1 MRRFC
6 GGWVLVLFCV
16 LGWGSQAFATTVSMA
31 GFAYSGDNQSID
43 SRFPYSRHVET
54 SLGAAGVNG
63 LIRQVIATAPPKG
76 FELATDLVELKG
88 SDQVVTVALVMNGE
102 TVSTEQFGGYSKV
115 FIQLRAQAMFFDFKT
130 MTVLRAYP
138 FSVAYVDLLDH
149 APTEEELTSRVRTL
163 YLGAGNTPG
172 IVSRF
177 VDALGKASLPAQ
189 VPRFLQVS
197 QVSVSDDVRKALPA
211 ELANKPGLAETWLAD
226 MFGEAISS
234 RTGVPILPYAKG
246 YAIGKV
252 MSMRIA
258 DSTVYELKLPEP
270 DYAISVDLTRFG
282 RFEHAKVAAGTSY
295 IYASKANIKVQVAS
309 GRVLLDSEFKN
320 GEVKTVPA
328 SQQTVDD
335 FPAYSDSVR
344 GLFTKLSNVWAGAN
358 DPWLKDAAASKDID
372 TQITAIK
379 EVLKLCK

>member
-1 MRRFC
+1 M
-6 GGWVLVLFCV
+6 
-16 LGWGSQAFATTVSMA
+16 GWGSQAFAATVSMA
-31 GFAYSGDNQSID
+31 GFAYSGDKQSID
-43 SRFPYSRHVET
+43 SRFPYSRRVEA

-63 LIRQVIATAPPKG
+63 LIRQVVAAAPPKG
-76 FELATDLVELKG
+76 FELAPGLVELKG
-88 SDQVVTVALVMNGE
+88 SDQVIAVALVMNTE
-102 TVSTEQFGGYSKV
+102 TVSTEQFGGYTKLFV
-115 FIQLRAQAMFFDFKT
+115 QLRAQAMFFDFKT

-149 APTEEELTSRVRTL
+149 RPTEDELTSRVRTL
-163 YLGAGNTPG
+163 YFGEGKTSG

-177 VDALGKASLPAQ
+177 VDALGRASLPAQ

-197 QVSVSDDVRKALPA
+197 QVSLSDDVRKALPA
-211 ELANKPGLAETWLAD
+211 ELAGKPGVAETWLAD
-226 MFGEAISS
+226 MFAEAISS
-234 RTGVPILPYAKG
+234 RAGVPILPYAKG
-246 YAIGKV
+246 YAIGNV
-252 MSMRIA
+252 MSMRVA
-258 DSTVYELKLPEP
+258 DGSVYELKLPEP

-309 GRVLLDSEFKN
+309 GRVLLESEFKN

-344 GLFTKLSNVWAGAN
+344 GLFTKLSNAWAGAN
-358 DPWLKDAAASKDID
+358 DPWVKEAAASKDID
-372 TQITAIK
+372 KQITATK
-379 EVLKLCK
+379 EVLDLCK